1 MGEYNKVPPSEHEMA
16 SYPKPHIDNDP
27 VVAMKPPKD
36 FEDGRKEQAKGAKEI
51 RISVSILILT
61 FLASACIV
69 FGTLFPELS
78 RGEVDMRPFRDAMY
92 AIKRMSPHLVKD
104 RITLVNLG
112 LWRYCYDDQLYDLI
126 EIINPGGFSGYK
138 KKRDVSENNEALN
151 IVKRETEHSIVKRQK
166 TREGDLSIRC
176 HPVPAPWKMPYHV
189 KYKQEIVKITL
200 LIGIVACVISFLIS
214 ILVLITRLPLLKIF
228 LVFACL
234 ISAISIGTAAGV
246 AATMKGDAEWY
257 FNEAMGR
264 KMHEMIYEELGFDVV
279 KAGIQLKGTNLINM
293 EIGVSA
299 VFIGCS
305 LLLMVFAFVLAELSR
320 NFFSR

>member
-1 MGEYNKVPPSEHEMA
+1 MGEYNKVPPQEHEMA
-16 SYPKPHIDNDP
+16 SYSIGKPEEP
-27 VVAMKPPKD
+27 VVAMKPVKD
-36 FEDGRKEQAKGAKEI
+36 FEDGRKEQRKSAKEV

-138 KKRDVSENNEALN
+138 KKRDVSENSEELN

-166 TREGDLSIRC
+166 TREGDLAIRC

-189 KYKQEIVKITL
+189 KYKQEIVKVTL
-200 LIGIVACVISFLIS
+200 LIGIVACVISFLVS

-228 LVFACL
+228 LVFVCL
-234 ISAISIGTAAGV
+234 CAAISIGTACGV
-246 AATMKGDAEWY
+246 AATMKADAEWY

-299 VFIGCS
+299 VFIACS
-305 LLLMVFAFVLAELSR
+305 LLLMIFSFVLAELSR
-320 NFFSR
+320 NFFSK

>member
-1 MGEYNKVPPSEHEMA
+1 MGEYNKVPPQEHEMA
-16 SYPKPHIDNDP
+16 SYSIGKPEEP
-27 VVAMKPPKD
+27 VVAMKPVKD
-36 FEDGRKEQAKGAKEI
+36 FEDGRKEQRKSAKEV

-138 KKRDVSENNEALN
+138 KKRDVSENSEELD

-166 TREGDLSIRC
+166 TREGDLAIRC

-189 KYKQEIVKITL
+189 KYKQEIVKVTL
-200 LIGIVACVISFLIS
+200 LIGIVACVISFLVS

-228 LVFACL
+228 LVFVCL
-234 ISAISIGTAAGV
+234 CAAVSIGTALGV
-246 AATMKGDAEWY
+246 AMTMADDAEKY
-257 FNEAMGR
+257 FNEAIGR
-264 KMHEMIYEELGFDVV
+264 KTEKQISEELGISLRSM
-279 KAGIQLKGTNLINM
+279 GINLEGMNLIQM
-293 EIGVSA
+293 APGVSS
-299 VFIGCS
+299 VFIAVACIFM
-305 LLLMVFAFVLAELSR
+305 LLSVVLAEINR
-320 NFFSR
+320 QT